1 MENLKSWRQIRRAKN
16 KMLLVK
22 RSEKSQVNSLL
33 IITENENKVN
43 KTRIALVVLEGAILK
58 E

>member
-1 MENLKSWRQIRRAKN
+1 MEKLKANKKSKN

-33 IITENENKVN
+33 IITENKNKVN
-43 KTRIALVVLEGAILK
+43 KTRIALFVLEGAILK
-58 E
+58 G

>member
-1 MENLKSWRQIRRAKN
+1 MENSKSWRQIRRAKN

-22 RSEKSQVNSLL
+22 RSEKSPVNSLL

-43 KTRIALVVLEGAILK
+43 KTRIAVGVLGGVILK